1 MDRAPYLA
9 SMMLQVK
16 EMTTMDICVI
26 KEDAPN
32 FRALLKILKCG
43 AKLFLVKR
51 KLLVLKKYSTLTRN
65 DTV

>member
-1 MDRAPYLA
+1 MDSAPYWA

-32 FRALLKILKCG
+32 FKALLKILKCG
-43 AKLFLVKR
+43 TKLFFVK
-51 KLLVLKKYSTLTRN
+51 
-65 DTV
+65 